1 MGSTTYEMVSTDC
14 SVLMFQDTAL
24 QVPTKTNYML
34 LKKTSTIYSLQMNF
48 SIKILL
54 SSLL

>member
-34 LKKTSTIYSLQMNF
+34 LKKNNTIYSLQMNF